1 MPAVSEYLPFIV
13 FGLVSGSVYGLSAM
27 GLVLTYKTSGIL
39 NFGQGGVTAIAAFL
53 YYDLTKHSV
62 PVPIA
67 LIAVVLGFG
76 VLSGLVLEVVAR
88 LLARTSTANRV
99 VGTVGLLLFCQSI
112 IVVRYG
118 GAAIPFPS
126 FLPQGG
132 VTISGTLVRADQ
144 IITAAIALIAAVG
157 IYGFF
162 RWTRIGTEM
171 RAVVDDPDLLDMTG
185 RNPVRIRRT
194 AWIIGSVFAAVSGLL
209 IAPTSNLDSI
219 LLTLLVVQAFGAAA
233 IGRFTSLPMAYIGG
247 LVLGLLASLAPKF
260 TPSSTVFQGFP
271 LAIPF
276 LLLVGVLLA
285 TPRGKL
291 KEVGRAVLSSVPARS
306 RLSSSQLAGTSLA
319 SVAALALVPVFV
331 NARLIIWSEGL
342 TYVILFLSLTL
353 LVRLS
358 GQVSLCHI
366 AFQAVGAAAMTHF
379 GGLPW
384 LLAVLL
390 AGLAAVPLGV
400 IVALP
405 AVRLAGLFLAVTTLG
420 LGILMQYLGYATTPL
435 FGTGLD
441 RTANRPQV
449 FGLASDRGYYY
460 VLLAF
465 VVAAVILVFS
475 IERSRMGRLL
485 RGLAD
490 SPTALVTMGAGI
502 NGLRVLVFCVSAF
515 LASIS
520 GAVLAPLFGVVD
532 STRFSWLNSLVVL
545 TVLVI
550 AGRGIIVAPFIAAAL
565 IEVVPGYIE
574 SQNFQLYLPVFFGL
588 GALVMAIAPGIR
600 SNAPTTTRPR
610 RRLGAVYVDAL
621 RRRST
626 SPNAMEMS

>member
-1 MPAVSEYLPFIV
+1 MSDYLPFLV
-13 FGLVSGSVYGLSAM
+13 FGIVSGSVYGLSAM

-39 NFGQGGVTAIAAFL
+39 NFGQGGVTAVAAFL
-53 YYDLTKHSV
+53 YYDLTRHSV
-62 PVPIA
+62 PVPLAII
-67 LIAVVLGFG
+67 LVVLVFG
-76 VLSGLVLEVVAR
+76 ALAGVVLEVVAR

-118 GAAIPFPS
+118 GAALPFDG

-132 VTISGTLVRADQ
+132 FTVSGTLIRADQ
-144 IITAAIALIAAVG
+144 VITAVIALVAAIAIF
-157 IYGFF
+157 GFF

-171 RAVVDDPDLLDMTG
+171 RAVVDDPDLLDLTG
-185 RNPVRIRRT
+185 RDPVKVRRT
-194 AWIIGSVFAAVSGLL
+194 AWIIGSVFAAASGLL

-233 IGRFTSLPMAYIGG
+233 IGRFTSLPLAYLGG
-247 LVLGLLASLAPKF
+247 LLLGLLTSFAPKF
-260 TPSSTVFQGFP
+260 APSTTVFQGLP

-276 LLLVGVLLA
+276 LLLVVVLLV
-285 TPRGKL
+285 TPRSKL
-291 KEVGRAVLSSVPARS
+291 REVGRSVLSAAPARP
-306 RLSSSQLAGTSLA
+306 RLTMSQMLGAGGVSL
-319 SVAALALVPVFV
+319 AALALVPVLV
-331 NARLIIWSEGL
+331 DAKLIIWSQGL
-342 TYVILFLSLTL
+342 TYVILFLSLSL

-366 AFQAVGAAAMTHF
+366 AFQAVGAAVMTHL
-379 GGLPW
+379 GGVPW
-384 LLAVLL
+384 LLAVLI

-420 LGILMQYLGYATTPL
+420 LGILMQYLGYATPPL
-435 FGTGLD
+435 FGTDLG
-441 RTANRPQV
+441 R
-449 FGLASDRGYYY
+449 LASRPGILGLSGDTGYYF

-465 VVAAVILVFS
+465 VAATVVLVVS

-502 NGLRVLVFCVSAF
+502 NGLRVLVFCLSAF
-515 LASIS
+515 IASVS
-520 GAVLAPLFGVVD
+520 GALLAPLFGVID
-532 STRFSWLNSLVVL
+532 ATRFGWLNSLVVL

-550 AGRGIIVAPFIAAAL
+550 AGRSIIVAPFVAAAL
-565 IEVVPGYIE
+565 IQVVPGYLYN
-574 SQNFQLYLPVFFGL
+574 QTFQLYLPVFFGL
-588 GALVMAIAPGIR
+588 GALLMALAPGI
-600 SNAPTTTRPR
+600 SSSALTTNRPR
-610 RRLGAVYVDAL
+610 RRPGDRGSLAL
-621 RRRST
+621 PPRAT
-626 SPNAMEMS
+626 HPTLVEVP